1 MRLLLCGDLH
11 LGRSSSR
18 LSTTAHRDEFR
29 AIAAWHRIVDLAI
42 QAQVHVLCLSG
53 DVVDTKNRFWEAIG
67 PLEQGI
73 HRLADHDIRTVAVS
87 GNHDFDVLARLAD
100 QLPREHFVLLG
111 RGGQWE
117 RLTIHTPG
125 HPSLHLDGWS
135 FPTQR
140 VIESPLHSYGLAK
153 DPATPILG
161 MVHGDLDVGHSPYA
175 PLELVRLQKLP
186 PAAWLLGHIHASRL
200 ISGSP
205 WVLYPGSPQA
215 FDPGETGA
223 HGPWLLEVSRG
234 TLGMP
239 EQRPLSSVWYGQLTI
254 DLSDAQNE
262 TELETR
268 ILKKL
273 RQEADRIGSLA
284 GLHFVHASVR
294 VQLTGVT
301 PVAHCVADVANRI
314 TGDLSLPAGNGAMTV
329 EKIDTQTMPPINL
342 EEHAKTR
349 SAPGAVAR
357 LLLELDGPEVSP
369 EVADLIDSVRDGLKE
384 IERRTDFVQ
393 LPQREITEAMAREVL
408 RTQCRTL
415 LTQLETQT
423 P

>member
-1 MRLLLCGDLH
+1 M
-11 LGRSSSR
+11 
-18 LSTTAHRDEFR
+18 
-29 AIAAWHRIVDLAI
+29 VDLAI

-53 DVVDTKNRFWEAIG
+53 DVVDAQNRFWEAIG

-73 HRLADHDIRTVAVS
+73 RRLADHNVRTVAVS

-117 RLTIHTPG
+117 RLTLDRPDQV
-125 HPSLHLDGWS
+125 SLHLDGWS

-140 VIESPLHSYGLAK
+140 VSESPLHSYSLAR

-161 MVHGDLDVGHSPYA
+161 MVHGDLDVGNSPYA
-175 PLELVRLQKLP
+175 PLELARLRKLP
-186 PAAWLLGHIHASRL
+186 PGAWLLGHLHAPRL
-200 ISGSP
+200 ISGPP
-205 WVLYPGSPQA
+205 WILYPGSPQA

-234 TLGMP
+234 TLGIP

-254 DLSDAQNE
+254 DLSGVQNE
-262 TELETR
+262 AQLETL
-268 ILKKL
+268 ILGQM
-273 RQEADRIGSLA
+273 RQEADRIASLA
-284 GLHFVHASVR
+284 GPHFVHASVR
-294 VQLTGVT
+294 VQLIGVT
-301 PVAHCVADVANRI
+301 PLAHSVASVAKRI
-314 TGDLSLPAGNGAMTV
+314 TDDLSLPAGNGSMTV
-329 EKIDTQTMPPINL
+329 EKTDIQTIPPIDL
-342 EEHAKTR
+342 AEHAKTR
-349 SAPGAVAR
+349 SAPGAVAS

-369 EVADLIDSVRDGLKE
+369 EVADLIDSVRRRLKE
-384 IERRTDFVQ
+384 IEKRTDFVQ
-393 LPQREITEAMAREVL
+393 LPQREITETMARQVL
-408 RTQCRTL
+408 QAQCRAL